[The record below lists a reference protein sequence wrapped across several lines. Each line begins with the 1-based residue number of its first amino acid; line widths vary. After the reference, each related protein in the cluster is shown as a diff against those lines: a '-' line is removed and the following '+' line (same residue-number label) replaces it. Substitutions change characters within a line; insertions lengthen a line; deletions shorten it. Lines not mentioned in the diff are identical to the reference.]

1 MIADFFTKPLL
12 QGTPFRVFRDWIMNV
27 NPNNGN
33 SQDYRS
39 VLGIAEAEPWADAG
53 WTKVAAKTK
62 ESKLAT

>member
-1 MIADFFTKPLL
+1 MIADFFTKPL
-12 QGTPFRVFRDWIMNV
+12 QGTPFRIFRDWIMNV
-27 NPNNGN
+27 NPNDGN

-39 VLGIAEAEPWADAG
+39 VLSIAEAEPWADAG